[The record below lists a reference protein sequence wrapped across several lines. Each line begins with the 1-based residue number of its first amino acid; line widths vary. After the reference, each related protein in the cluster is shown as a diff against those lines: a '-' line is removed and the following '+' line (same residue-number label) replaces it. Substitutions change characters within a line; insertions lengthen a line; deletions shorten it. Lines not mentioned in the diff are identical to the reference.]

1 MKSQREGDVP
11 LFIIIYIDDITILGV
26 SLEAV
31 KLLKSDL
38 SKHYEMSDLRE
49 IMSYLRIHI
58 TQDHSL
64 RRLEIDQSGYLT
76 DVLERFGMSNATPHS
91 TPLPARADEHLVK
104 FEGQVTALEIKN
116 FQSLIGSL
124 LYLQIGTWPDISFAV
139 SRLVQCLANPSHQ
152 HQHLQ
157 LVHYVLSYLVGT
169 VDKRLVYDGANG
181 DGLHSYSDS
190 SLADQTDDRHSTSG
204 YVFLLANGAISWSAR
219 KQRTV
224 AQNTTEAEYMA
235 MTNVTNQAAWYRSF
249 LAELGYDVNN
259 PIPIHGDN
267 KGGIDLALNPITGR
281 WSKHIE
287 IRHHTIR
294 EYVKKGVISLMRTP
308 TVDMVVDGF
317 TKSLSHVLLQKHN
330 KGMGLTND

>member
-1 MKSQREGDVP
+1 MVADAGIYVKSQREGDVP
-11 LFIIIYIDDITILGV
+11 LFIIVYIDDITILGV

-38 SKHYEMSDLRE
+38 SKCYEMSDLRE
-49 IMSYLRIHI
+49 IMSYLRIRI
-58 TQDHSL
+58 TRDHSL
-64 RRLEIDQSGYLT
+64 RCLEINQSGYLT
-76 DVLERFGMSNATPHS
+76 NVLERFGMSNATPHN
-91 TPLPARADEHLVK
+91 TPLPTGADEHLVK
-104 FEGQVTALEIKN
+104 FEGQATALEIKN

-124 LYLQIGTWPDISFAV
+124 LYLQIGTQPDISFAM
-139 SRLVQCLANPSHQ
+139 SRLAQYSANPSHQ
-152 HQHLQ
+152 HLR

-169 VDKRLVYDGANG
+169 MNKHLVYDGADG
-181 DGLHSYSDS
+181 DGLHGYSDS

-235 MTNVTNQAAWYRSF
+235 MTNVANQAAWYRSF

-267 KGGIDLALNPITGR
+267 KGAIDLALNPITER
-281 WSKHIE
+281 
-287 IRHHTIR
+287 
-294 EYVKKGVISLMRTP
+294 
-308 TVDMVVDGF
+308 
-317 TKSLSHVLLQKHN
+317 
-330 KGMGLTND
+330 